1 MEVTKIIGQRGNQNR
16 VNLHVDGKFYRGL
29 DRIVAMKLGL
39 KQGMTLTPYLVKK
52 LESTQTQNSAWEYA
66 LRSLQRSNKSIK
78 TLRKKLADKFDPQTV
93 EETIDKLVGSQ
104 LIDDEKLARVLVER
118 YILQEKNSRRQ
129 IVAKLFSKGIPEA
142 IVYEAAAQINQGNEQ
157 ISALKLARY
166 KNRQL
171 QGLSWQERFKK
182 IGAYLAR
189 RGFNYQTIKQ
199 VVTPENLEA
208 KKVT

>member
-1 MEVTKIIGQRGNQNR
+1 MEVTKITGQRSNPNR

-29 DRIVAMKLGL
+29 DRIVAMRLGL

-66 LRSLQRSNKSIK
+66 LRSLQRSSKSIK
-78 TLRKKLADKFDPQTV
+78 TLRKKLADKFDPRTV

-104 LIDDEKLARVLVER
+104 LIDDKKLARVLVER
-118 YILQEKNSRRQ
+118 YILQENNSRRQ
-129 IVAKLFSKGIPEA
+129 IIAKLFGKGIPNTVA
-142 IVYEAAAQINQGNEQ
+142 YEAVAQINQSNEQ
-157 ISALKLARY
+157 TAALKLARY

-171 QGLSWQERFKK
+171 RDLSWQERFKK

-199 VVTPENLEA
+199 TVTPENLEA
-208 KKVT
+208 KELT